1 MKPNI
6 ALCIQGGG
14 ARGAYAAGALRA
26 LLRLGFVADEVYGTS
41 AGALLGVDFVTRDEE
56 RLEKMVLALATSR
69 GFIRPS
75 NYWKKGSIFDFHYLL
90 EEMPETKLPFR
101 QKDFVSSPTRFYAV
115 STSVS
120 QGKVA
125 YFSKNDTDFLT
136 GLASSA
142 SLPPYSKPV
151 KIGEDGYLDGGVVEA
166 IPFHCALEENI
177 PHVVVVSTRE
187 KGYRKSPLDA
197 LSRRLGKRSYSD
209 HPEFLKAYLE
219 TSNTYNRHVEEMDSL
234 AESGR
239 LFVLYPSIP
248 PKVSVTCQNTKKLL
262 ALCHAGEEDT
272 EKQEN
277 ALRAYLSK

>member
-1 MKPNI
+1 MKPSI

-101 QKDFVSSPTRFYAV
+101 QKDFLFSPTHFYAV

-125 YFSKNDTDFLT
+125 YFSKNDTDFLA
-136 GLASSA
+136 GLASS
-142 SLPPYSKPV
+142 
-151 KIGEDGYLDGGVVEA
+151 
-166 IPFHCALEENI
+166 
-177 PHVVVVSTRE
+177 VSA
-187 KGYRKSPLDA
+187 DC
-197 LSRRLGKRSYSD
+197 
-209 HPEFLKAYLE
+209 F
-219 TSNTYNRHVEEMDSL
+219 
-234 AESGR
+234 
-239 LFVLYPSIP
+239 
-248 PKVSVTCQNTKKLL
+248 
-262 ALCHAGEEDT
+262 
-272 EKQEN
+272 
-277 ALRAYLSK
+277 